1 MNQMD
6 ELQAMFADMMNSL
19 KFVDAGEIPDIDL
32 YMDQVT
38 TFMNQHLSAFARDP
52 ENDKI
57 LTKTMINNYAKSDL
71 LVPPVRKKYGMDHMI
86 LLLFIYY
93 LKNFL
98 SINDVAR
105 ILDPLRS
112 AYAKTPVVKKGKTTP
127 PAPESGLSIRDIYE
141 RIYTGIGKRKDEITD
156 EINREFEC
164 AKGTFTDVPE
174 KEREKLQQLELIC
187 RMSADI
193 YFRKL
198 FIERLLDQEQ
208 LRESGN
214 ETTEQGK

>member
-1 MNQMD
+1 
-6 ELQAMFADMMNSL
+6 MML
-19 KFVDAGEIPDIDL
+19 R
-32 YMDQVT
+32 
-38 TFMNQHLSAFARDP
+38 AF
-52 ENDKI
+52 
-57 LTKTMINNYAKSDL
+57 
-71 LVPPVRKKYGMDHMI
+71 
-86 LLLFIYY
+86 LLLCG
-93 LKNFL
+93 
-98 SINDVAR
+98 SE
-105 ILDPLRS
+105 
-112 AYAKTPVVKKGKTTP
+112 YAKTPVVKKGKTTP

-141 RIYTGIGKRKDEITD
+141 RIYAGIGKHRDEITG

-174 KEREKLQQLELIC
+174 RERGKLQQLELIC

-208 LRESGN
+208 LRESGK